1 MRAVVVVNP
10 TAGGGRAR
18 RLVPAVTHALDAA
31 SVSHRLVVTSDGA
44 EPARIAE
51 EAARG
56 GDDAVVAV
64 GGDGLVGACAAVLAR
79 TTAALTIVPGGTGND
94 LARALGLS
102 RARPLEAI
110 DALASGRR
118 RLVDTVRVEGAGWS
132 SRFSCVAGSGF
143 DSETNAYAN
152 TLHRLRGTPRYVA
165 AVFRTLARFR
175 PATFTL
181 RLDGHEERVHAMM
194 VAVGN
199 APSYGGG
206 MRVCPDARLD
216 DGLLDVCVVGAL
228 PKLEFARTFPK
239 VFRGTHTA
247 HPAVRM
253 FRARSVSLDA
263 DRPFEAYGDGEL
275 LGSLPVTYTVDAS
288 SLEVA
293 AP

>member
-1 MRAVVVVNP
+1 MP
-10 TAGGGRAR
+10 D
-18 RLVPAVTHALDAA
+18 VTRALDAA
-31 SVSHRLVVTSDGA
+31 DVTHRLVVTADGA
-44 EPARIAE
+44 EPAAVATDAVR
-51 EAARG
+51 R

-64 GGDGLVGACAAVLAR
+64 GGDGLVGACATALAR
-79 TTAALTIVPGGTGND
+79 SRVALAVVPGGTGND

-102 RARPLEAI
+102 RTRPLAALQ
-110 DALASGRR
+110 ALASGRR
-118 RLVDTVRVEGAGWS
+118 RRIDTVRASGTAWET
-132 SRFSCVAGSGF
+132 RFTCVAGSGF

-165 AVFRTLARFR
+165 AVVRTLARFR
-175 PATFTL
+175 PATFTM
-181 RLDGHEERVHAMM
+181 RLDGHEQRAHAMM

-206 MRVCPDARLD
+206 MRVCPDAVLD

-228 PKLEFARTFPK
+228 PKLEFVRTFPK

-247 HPAVRM
+247 HPAVRT
-253 FRARSVSLDA
+253 FRARAVSVEA

-275 LGSLPVTYTVDAS
+275 LGTLPVTYEVEPL